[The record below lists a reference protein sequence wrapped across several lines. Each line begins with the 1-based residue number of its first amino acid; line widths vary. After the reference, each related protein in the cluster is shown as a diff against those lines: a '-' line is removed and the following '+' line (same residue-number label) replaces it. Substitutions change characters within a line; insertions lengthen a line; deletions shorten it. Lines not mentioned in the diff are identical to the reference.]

1 MTERYRIESTLGA
14 GGQALVTKATDVLL
28 DRPVAIKSLAPFFGS
43 EATERDRER
52 LKREARALA
61 ALSHPQ
67 IPAVYD
73 VFLDSSP
80 PQIVFEF
87 VDGDNLLTVLKRR
100 RPTIREVCRWM
111 LQACAALS
119 HAHAAGIIH
128 RDIKPPNLILRAT
141 DGSCCVVDFGLA
153 TLPGESLGTTSRF
166 YGTPGYM
173 APEQL
178 RGEVVDARADV
189 FSLAVTM
196 YQLLANKLPAP
207 EEYETLSS
215 IDPVIPPAVDAL
227 IQDSLRARSSRPA
240 DANEFAQRLKDAV
253 AVSVSLSD
261 LLDSSR
267 LLGELADTLQQLSP
281 SQHGGLIQQLMG
293 AQQRLRRVH
302 GLVNDG
308 MVSLS
313 DLGIHS
319 GGKHSGILIPLK
331 EAVKKFRREYILE
344 ALERCGNNRSQTARA
359 LDVDPRTIFRFLAAE
374 DDD

>member
-1 MTERYRIESTLGA
+1 MLNRYRIESRLGA
-14 GGQALVTKATDVLL
+14 GGQGLVTKATDILL
-28 DRPVAIKSLAPFFGS
+28 DRPVAIKTLSPLFGAERGS
-43 EATERDRER
+43 ER
-52 LKREARALA
+52 LTREARALA

-73 VFLDSSP
+73 ILLDSSP

-87 VDGDNLLTVLKRR
+87 IDGDNLLTVLSQR

-119 HAHAAGIIH
+119 HAHAAGVVH
-128 RDIKPPNLILRAT
+128 RDVKTANLILRST
-141 DGSCCVVDFGLA
+141 DGSCCLVDFGLA
-153 TLPGESLGTTSRF
+153 TLPGESLGTASRF
-166 YGTPGYM
+166 YGTPGYT

-196 YQLLANKLPAP
+196 YQLLTNKLPAP

-227 IQDSLRARSSRPA
+227 LHDSLRAKNSRPA
-240 DANEFAQRLKDAV
+240 SAAEFAQRLKDAV

-261 LLDSSR
+261 LLDNAR
-267 LLGELADTLQQLSP
+267 LLGELADVLRQVSP
-281 SQHGGLIQQLMG
+281 SQHGSMVQQLLLT
-293 AQQRLRRVH
+293 QQRLQRVN
-302 GLVNDG
+302 GLVSDG
-308 MVSLS
+308 LVTLS

-319 GGKHSGILIPLK
+319 GAKRAGLLIPLK
-331 EAVKKFRREYILE
+331 EAVKKFRREYVLE
-344 ALERCGNNRSQTARA
+344 ALERCGDNRTQTARA
-359 LDVDPRTIFRFLAAE
+359 IDVDPRTIFRFLAAK
-374 DDD
+374 DDE